1 MRSLAPRPVF
11 TPDSSDIGT
20 MRVMGARR
28 SMSRRLIAAC
38 GAGLALAAVS
48 APPALAE
55 EPERL
60 GYLVVEPAKGDLL
73 TPIDIAT
80 SDVCTR
86 GQMFAVML
94 DGPNLQ
100 GADRGNLI
108 GTTKITTI
116 GPDSYPGH
124 YVVPLPTDLA
134 TYIATA
140 APGQR
145 IRGDYTLTF
154 ACRDTLDTADLQ
166 VFTATISIDGKGR
179 YAAQGESATPIDELI
194 DGYVP
199 GSAGF
204 AYGDPAAPEPAEVA
218 EYEAEVATAQQE
230 AASEGP
236 PWRVIL
242 IVVGAG
248 LLIGAAYSWWRGR
261 AKSTDADASDEDQPV
276 SAGK

>member
-1 MRSLAPRPVF
+1 M
-11 TPDSSDIGT
+11 
-20 MRVMGARR
+20 ARQ
-28 SMSRRLIAAC
+28 LIAAC
-38 GAGLALAAVS
+38 IAGLAVATVPAA
-48 APPALAE
+48 PALAE

-60 GYLVVEPAKGDLL
+60 GFLVVEPSKGDLL

-80 SDVCTR
+80 SGVCTR
-86 GQMFAVML
+86 GQMFAVLM
-94 DGPNLQ
+94 DGPNLT
-100 GADRGNLI
+100 GADRGNLL

-145 IRGDYTLTF
+145 IKGDYTLTF

-179 YAAQGESATPIDELI
+179 YVAQGDSATPIDELI
-194 DGYVP
+194 EGYVP

-204 AYGDPAAPEPAEVA
+204 AYGDPAAPDPAEVA
-218 EYEAEVATAQQE
+218 EYESEQMAAEAPAGE
-230 AASEGP
+230 AF
-236 PWRVIL
+236 PWRTAL
-242 IVVGAG
+242 IAAG
-248 LLIGAAYSWWRGR
+248 VLLLLGAAYAWWRDR
-261 AKSTDADASDEDQPV
+261 TRPKPAASIDKDDSV
-276 SAGK
+276 SVTK

>member
-1 MRSLAPRPVF
+1 
-11 TPDSSDIGT
+11 
-20 MRVMGARR
+20 
-28 SMSRRLIAAC
+28 MSRRLIAAC
-38 GAGLALAAVS
+38 VAGVAVAAVS
-48 APPALAE
+48 ALPAIAE

-94 DGPNLQ
+94 DGPNLR

-134 TYIATA
+134 TYISTA

-145 IRGDYTLTF
+145 IKGNYTLTF

-179 YAAQGESATPIDELI
+179 YVAQGDSAAPIDKLI

-204 AYGDPAAPEPAEVA
+204 TDGDPAAPDPAEVA
-218 EYEAEVATAQQE
+218 EYEAEQ
-230 AASEGP
+230 AASEAP
-236 PWRVIL
+236 ATEPFPWRTAL
-242 IVVGAG
+242 IAAG
-248 LLIGAAYSWWRGR
+248 VLLILGAAYAYWRDR
-261 AKSTDADASDEDQPV
+261 AKSADADASDEDQPV

>member
-1 MRSLAPRPVF
+1 MA
-11 TPDSSDIGT
+11 
-20 MRVMGARR
+20 
-28 SMSRRLIAAC
+28 RRLIAVC
-38 GAGLALAAVS
+38 VAGLALAAIP
-48 APPALAE
+48 AGAALAE

-60 GYLVVEPAKGDLL
+60 GYVVVDPARGDL
-73 TPIDIAT
+73 TSAIDIAT

-94 DGPNLQ
+94 DGPNLD
-100 GADRGNLI
+100 GRDRGNLI

-134 TYIATA
+134 TYISTA

-145 IRGDYTLTF
+145 IKGDYTLTF
-154 ACRDTLDTADLQ
+154 ACRDTLDTSDLQ

-179 YAAQGESATPIDELI
+179 YVAQGDSATPIDELI

-204 AYGDPAAPEPAEVA
+204 AYGDPAAPDPAEVA
-218 EYEAEVATAQQE
+218 EFPSEQV
-230 AASEGP
+230 ASEVPSGEAF
-236 PWRVIL
+236 PWR
-242 IVVGAG
+242 G
-248 LLIGAAYSWWRGR
+248 LLIALGVLLLLGAAYAWWRER
-261 AKSTDADASDEDQPV
+261 TRTKEPEPAQDDAPASADR
-276 SAGK
+276 

>member
-1 MRSLAPRPVF
+1 MALRAYAGVVLAALL
-11 TPDSSDIGT
+11 IG
-20 MRVMGARR
+20 VP
-28 SMSRRLIAAC
+28 
-38 GAGLALAAVS
+38 GLAS
-48 APPALAE
+48 AE

-60 GYLVVEPAKGDLL
+60 GYLVVDPPSGDLL
-73 TPIDIAT
+73 TAMDIAT

-86 GQMFAVML
+86 GQMFAVKL
-94 DGPNLQ
+94 DGPNLT
-100 GADRGNLI
+100 GADRGNVL
-108 GTTKITTI
+108 GTTKLTTI

-134 TYIATA
+134 TYLATA

-145 IRGDYTLTF
+145 IKGDYTLTF
-154 ACRDTLDTADLQ
+154 ACRDTLSTADLQ
-166 VFTATISIDGKGR
+166 VFTATLEVDGKGR
-179 YAAQGESATPIDELI
+179 YKAQGESATPIDQLI
-194 DGYVP
+194 EGYVP

-204 AYGDPAAPEPAEVA
+204 AYGDPAAPEPEEVA
-218 EYEAEVATAQQE
+218 EYEAEAAASQQE
-230 AASEGP
+230 APSEGP

-261 AKSTDADASDEDQPV
+261 AKSSDADASDEDQPV